1 MTNEEAP
8 VRKLTAAL
16 TAALVTALAVLGP
29 GPTVASAAPVAS
41 PQSSGTAD
49 FAVSTPSE
57 RLAPD
62 EQGRIRTQLTVANNS
77 DHELVARI
85 RSAGVLPQNDGQVEF
100 SEQPDP
106 AWSASAK
113 YPSTLK
119 LPGHTFQRV
128 PVSLTV
134 PSGLLPDIYLLG
146 FVVEAQA
153 TGTGIR
159 VYHQIGALLEVELPG
174 PRERRLAVEIAETG
188 IIHLGSRM
196 TSTYHVRNTGAAAA
210 LGRGQVR
217 VDSRLTDENVGVYRG
232 SDDVQLFPTGTS
244 RTLEYAYEVHGLF
257 LIARPKA
264 QILYGGSNGLAYMAE
279 DSGDAILIIPWL
291 TLILLAVTAVLL
303 GAYWYWYRRRQE
315 KARRELSARPKP
327 QHRRTRTRRNDPV
340 CAG

>member
-1 MTNEEAP
+1 M
-8 VRKLTAAL
+8 RKLTAAL
-16 TAALVTALAVLGP
+16 TSVLVTVLAVLGS
-29 GPTVASAAPVAS
+29 GPSAASAAPMFS
-41 PQSSGTAD
+41 PSSSGTAD
-49 FAVSTPSE
+49 FAVSTSSE
-57 RLAPD
+57 RLLPD
-62 EQGRIRTQLTVANNS
+62 AQGRIRTHLTVANNS
-77 DHELVARI
+77 GHELVAQI
-85 RSAGVLPQNDGQVEF
+85 RSAGVLPRDDGQIEY

-106 AWSASAK
+106 AWSAAAE
-113 YPSTLK
+113 YPSSLK
-119 LPGHTFQRV
+119 LAAHTFQRV

-159 VYHQIGALLEVELPG
+159 VYHQIGALLQVELPG
-174 PRERRLAVEIAETG
+174 PRERRMEVEIAPTG
-188 IIHLGSRM
+188 MIHLGSRM
-196 TSTYHVRNTGAAAA
+196 TSSYLVRNTGPSAA

-217 VDSRLTDENVGVYRG
+217 VDSRLTDDNVGVYRG
-232 SDDVQLFPTGTS
+232 SDDVQLFPTATS

-279 DSGDAILIIPWL
+279 DDGRAVLIIPWL

-303 GAYWYWYRRRQE
+303 SAYWYWYRRRRE
-315 KARRELSARPKP
+315 MARRELMARPKP
-327 QHRRTRTRRNDPV
+327 QHRRTRTRRNDAA

>member
-1 MTNEEAP
+1 M
-8 VRKLTAAL
+8 RKLTAAL
-16 TAALVTALAVLGP
+16 TAALVTALAVAGP

-41 PQSSGTAD
+41 PRSSGTAD

-57 RLAPD
+57 RLSPD
-62 EQGRIRTQLTVANNS
+62 RQGRIRTELTVANNS
-77 DHELVARI
+77 DHQLVARI
-85 RSAGVLPQNDGQVEF
+85 RSAGVLPRDDGQVEY
-100 SEQPDP
+100 SDQPDP
-106 AWSASAK
+106 AWSGSAK
-113 YPSTLK
+113 YPSTLT
-119 LPGHTFQRV
+119 LPAHTFQRV
-128 PVSLTV
+128 PVILTV
-134 PSGLLPDIYLLG
+134 PSSLLPDIYLLG

-174 PRERRLAVEIAETG
+174 SRERRMDVEIAATG
-188 IIHLGSRM
+188 IIHLGSTM
-196 TSTYHVRNTGAAAA
+196 TSTYVVTNTGPAAA

-264 QILYGGSNGLAYMAE
+264 QILYGGSNGLAYLAE
-279 DSGDAILIIPWL
+279 DSGGAILIIPWL
-291 TLILLAVTAVLL
+291 TLILLAVTAVTL
-303 GAYWYWYRRRQE
+303 GAYWYWYRRRRE
-315 KARRELSARPKP
+315 RARRELMARRKP
-327 QHRRTRTRRNDPV
+327 RHRRTWARRNDPA